1 MIQKSP
7 CVYLLASKPDGV
19 LYLGVTSDLVKRIW
33 QHKNSF
39 VDGFS
44 KKYNVHNLVWFEQ
57 HVDILSAIT
66 REKNIKRW
74 KREWKVR
81 LIEES
86 NPEWRDLYDEIIG

>member
-7 CVYLLASKPDGV
+7 CVYLLANKPDGV

-44 KKYNVHNLVWFEQ
+44 KRYNTHRLVWYEQ
-57 HVDILSAIT
+57 HEDMSSAIL
-66 REKNIKRW
+66 REKRVKKW
-74 KREWKVR
+74 AREWKVQ

-86 NPEWRDLYDEIIG
+86 NPEWRDLYGDIIG

>member
-1 MIQKSP
+1 MKQKSP
-7 CVYLLASKPDGV
+7 YVYLLASKPDGV

-33 QHKNSF
+33 QHKNNL

-44 KKYNVHNLVWFEQ
+44 KKYRVHHLVWFEA
-57 HVDILSAIT
+57 HEDMVTAIT

-74 KREWKVR
+74 KRAWKFR

-86 NPEWRDLYDEIIG
+86 NPKWCVLYDEIIG